1 VFTAILL
8 KKCFGLNIQLPL
20 SPTRLLLAKD
30 SEAEKVVDDIEK
42 MPKKRGAGRRE
53 EEKRG

>member
-1 VFTAILL
+1 MPLL
-8 KKCFGLNIQLPL
+8 
-20 SPTRLLLAKD
+20 PTRLLLAKD
-30 SEAEKVVDDIEK
+30 SEAEKVGDDIEE